1 MRASRFLSL
10 SQYVRGSVQIAE
22 VLCTIFSK
30 VCRSWE
36 RGAYYIRHGIRMLLL
51 QLTVIIAEIV
61 HILVKHILVLEDHAL
76 VALCR
81 SGPLVDDAAAC
92 FNSFWDTSRRRRQGS
107 FVVVDR

>member
-1 MRASRFLSL
+1 
-10 SQYVRGSVQIAE
+10 
-22 VLCTIFSK
+22 
-30 VCRSWE
+30 
-36 RGAYYIRHGIRMLLL
+36 MLLL

>member
-1 MRASRFLSL
+1 MSTGFFFSVP
-10 SQYVRGSVQIAE
+10 QDVRGAFQSAE